1 MATARTPHLQGS
13 LWAIGGVLLISPDAL
28 ILRLAA
34 ADAWTLSFWR
44 NLLTLV
50 AYGILLALLPRTAT
64 LAVLMRLD
72 KPALAIALLYAASSV
87 FFVLSISL
95 TAVANTLVIVSAGP
109 IFAALFSVLFAREA
123 IALRTWVASLLVC
136 GGIALVFAGEFHGHA
151 LVGNLCALGASGAL
165 AATFVLMRH
174 TGEGRMLPLLLY
186 GSLAAT
192 VAVLPFAAPASIDRF
207 GMSILALHSLTLM
220 PASMLLLMGATRLI
234 PAPEVNL
241 VLLLETLL
249 GPLWVWWV
257 IGEEP
262 AITTLLGGAV
272 LVGTLSVHSLI
283 GLRAAMRVRRE
294 VR

>member
-1 MATARTPHLQGS
+1 MQGLLCATA
-13 LWAIGGVLLISPDAL
+13 GVLLISPDAL

-34 ADAWTLSFWR
+34 TDAWTLSFWR

-64 LAVLMRLD
+64 FAVVMRLD

-136 GGIALVFAGEFHGHA
+136 GGIALVFAGEFHGHT
-151 LVGNLCALGASGAL
+151 LIGNLCALGASGSL

-192 VAVLPFAAPASIDRF
+192 VAVLPFAEPASIETF
-207 GMSILALHSLTLM
+207 GMTLLALHSLTLM
-220 PASMLLLMGATRLI
+220 PVSMLLLMGATRLI

-262 AITTLLGGAV
+262 ASTTLLGGAV
-272 LVGTLSVHSLI
+272 LVGTLTVHSMI
-283 GLRAAMRVRRE
+283 GLHAAMRVRHKQLA
-294 VR
+294 VP

>member
-1 MATARTPHLQGS
+1 MAAARAQHLRGL
-13 LWAIGGVLLISPDAL
+13 LWATGGVVLISPDAL
-28 ILRLAA
+28 ILRLAG

-64 LAVLMRLD
+64 LAVLLRLD
-72 KPALAIALLYAASSV
+72 GPALAIALLYAASSV

-109 IFAALFSVLFAREA
+109 IFAALFSVVFAREA

-136 GGIALVFAGEFHGHA
+136 GGIAMVFSGEFHGGA
-151 LVGNLCALGASGAL
+151 LIGNLCALGASGAL

-186 GSLAAT
+186 GSLAAAA
-192 VAVLPFAAPASIDRF
+192 VVLPFAEPGRIDTF
-207 GMSILALHSLTLM
+207 GMALLALHSLTLM
-220 PASMLLLMGATRLI
+220 PVSMLLLMGATRLL

-249 GPLWVWWV
+249 GPLWVWWL
-257 IGEEP
+257 IGEVP
-262 AITTLLGGAV
+262 ARTTLLGGAV
-272 LVGTLSVHSLI
+272 LVGTLSVHSMI
-283 GLRAAMRVRRE
+283 GLRAAMRAR
-294 VR
+294 

>member
-1 MATARTPHLQGS
+1 MASARAQHLQGL
-13 LWAIGGVLLISPDAL
+13 LWATGGVLLISPDAL
-28 ILRLAA
+28 ILRLAG

-64 LAVLMRLD
+64 LAVLLRLD
-72 KPALAIALLYAASSV
+72 GPALAIALLYAASSV

-109 IFAALFSVLFAREA
+109 IFAALFSVVFAREA

-136 GGIALVFAGEFHGHA
+136 SGIAIVFSGEFHGGA
-151 LVGNLCALGASGAL
+151 LIGNLCALGASGAL

-186 GSLAAT
+186 GSLAAAA
-192 VAVLPFAAPASIDRF
+192 VVLPFAEPGRIDTF
-207 GMSILALHSLTLM
+207 GMALLALHSLTLM
-220 PASMLLLMGATRLI
+220 PVSMLLLMGATRLL

-249 GPLWVWWV
+249 GPLWVWWL
-257 IGEEP
+257 IGEVP
-262 AITTLLGGAV
+262 ARTTLLGGAV
-272 LVGTLSVHSLI
+272 LVGTLSVHSMI
-283 GLRAAMRVRRE
+283 GLRAAMRAR
-294 VR
+294 